1 MFVHPEDDYDF
12 VVKLRPAVLPRY
24 FQNVTAD
31 TAVWINSRN
40 DASRDGEAPVR
51 PGFDPAEKYLD
62 DLTVR
67 KEPLSCR
74 PAAYI
79 AAQHVYADTAKFFYD
94 PLGGDRFGGIWDPS
108 ITKPLSF
115 RVMNHFSSVPVK
127 VCPKNQPQENSQIN

>member
-12 VVKLRPAVLPRY
+12 VVKLRPTVLPRY

-40 DASRDGEAPVR
+40 DASQNGEVPVR

-67 KEPLSCR
+67 KGPSC
-74 PAAYI
+74 
-79 AAQHVYADTAKFFYD
+79 AAQ
-94 PLGGDRFGGIWDPS
+94 LLI
-108 ITKPLSF
+108 
-115 RVMNHFSSVPVK
+115 
-127 VCPKNQPQENSQIN
+127 

>member
-31 TAVWINSRN
+31 TAVWTNSGN
-40 DASRDGEAPVR
+40 DASQNGEASAR

-67 KEPLSCR
+67 EVPLSCR
-74 PAAYI
+74 PSCLYNGSAHLRRHG
-79 AAQHVYADTAKFFYD
+79 QVF
-94 PLGGDRFGGIWDPS
+94 L
-108 ITKPLSF
+108 
-115 RVMNHFSSVPVK
+115 
-127 VCPKNQPQENSQIN
+127 